1 MRTINCDVVVVGAGP
16 AGSMTA
22 KWAALGG
29 ADVVMIEKRPEIGS
43 PIRCGEGIS
52 RSWLDR
58 VGVKV
63 DPKWVARTVKG
74 AKIVSPSGKH
84 MVMLDESRA
93 GNEVGFVVDRV
104 FFDKALARD
113 AAEAG
118 AKIMLKTAATSL
130 IYEDGKIAGV
140 RAVSHGEPVEIRANC
155 VVGADGFESQVGRW
169 AGIDT
174 SLKATDI
181 ITCYQ
186 YRLTNIDYDPDFTE
200 FLLGSVAPGGY
211 AWIFPKDD
219 NTANIGLGVLLTKIK
234 KPGEVKECLDRW
246 IARDPRLKNGQ
257 PLEAVSGAVSVCAP
271 LDSVAIDNLLLVGD
285 AARMINPITGG
296 GIANS
301 CYAGMFA
308 GKVLAKAVK
317 ANDYSM
323 KVLQEYED
331 DWRAK
336 MENGLWRDW
345 MAKEK
350 LITLSDDT
358 LEMLVEAVSKVELE
372 KINVHTL
379 LAAVKQTYP
388 ELVKEFEDL
397 I

>member
-1 MRTINCDVVVVGAGP
+1 MRQLECDVVVVGAGP

-22 KWAALGG
+22 KWAARGG
-29 ADVVMIEKRPEIGS
+29 ADVIMLEKRQEIGS
-43 PIRCGEGIS
+43 PVRCGEGIS

-58 VGVKV
+58 VGITV
-63 DPKWVARTVKG
+63 DPKWVARRVKG
-74 AKIVSPSGKH
+74 ARIVSPNGKH
-84 MVMLDESRA
+84 SIMLDETKA

-113 AAEAG
+113 AAMAG
-118 AKIMLKTAATSL
+118 TRIMLKTAATSL
-130 IYEDGKIAGV
+130 IKEDEAIVGV
-140 RAVSHGEPVEIRANC
+140 RAVSHGEPVEIRAGC
-155 VVGADGFESQVGRW
+155 VVGADGYESQVGRW

-174 SLKATDI
+174 TLKPNDI

-186 YRLTNIDYDPDFTE
+186 YRLTNLDYDPDYNE
-200 FLLGSVAPGGY
+200 FVLGSVAPGGY
-211 AWIFPKDD
+211 AWIFPKDE
-219 NTANIGLGVLLTKIK
+219 NTANVGLGVLLSKLK
-234 KPGEVKECLDRW
+234 QPGEVKAYLDRW
-246 IARDPRLKNGQ
+246 IARDPRLRNGQ

-271 LDSVAIDNLLLVGD
+271 LDSVALDNLVLVGD

-308 GKVLAKAVK
+308 GQVLAKGAK
-317 ANDYSM
+317 AKDFSM
-323 KVLQEYED
+323 NVLQEYED
-331 DWRAK
+331 AWRDK
-336 MENGLWRDW
+336 LENGLWRDW

-350 LITLSDDT
+350 LITLSDET
-358 LEMLVEAVSKVELE
+358 LDMLVEAVAKVDLQ
-372 KINVHTL
+372 KITVHTL
-379 LAAVKQTYP
+379 LAAVKETYP

>member
-1 MRTINCDVVVVGAGP
+1 MRTIECDVVVVGAGP

-29 ADVVMIEKRPEIGS
+29 ADVMMIEKRPEIGS

-58 VGVKV
+58 VGITV
-63 DPKWVARTVKG
+63 DPKWVARKVKG
-74 AKIVSPSGKH
+74 AKIVSPSRKYH
-84 MVMLDESRA
+84 VMLDESKA

-113 AAEAG
+113 AAVAG
-118 AKIMLKTAATSL
+118 ARIMLKTAATSL
-130 IYEDGKIAGV
+130 IMEDGKIAGV
-140 RAVSHGEPVEIRANC
+140 RAVSHGEPVEIRAGC

-174 SLKATDI
+174 SLKPTDI

-186 YRLTNIDYDPDFTE
+186 YRMTNIDYDPDFTE
-200 FLLGSVAPGGY
+200 FLLGSIAPGGY
-211 AWIFPKDD
+211 AWIFPKDE
-219 NTANIGLGVLLTKIK
+219 NTANVGLGVLLTRLK
-234 KPGEVKECLDRW
+234 KPGEVKEYLDRW
-246 IARDPRLKNGQ
+246 IANDPRLKNGQ

-271 LDSVAIDNLLLVGD
+271 LDSVTMDNLLLVGD

-308 GKVLAKAVK
+308 GKVLAKAAK
-317 ANDYSM
+317 AKDFSQSM
-323 KVLQEYED
+323 LQEYED

-350 LITLSDDT
+350 LITLPDET
-358 LEMLVEAVSKVELE
+358 LEMLVEAVSKVDLE
-372 KINVHTL
+372 RITVQTL
-379 LAAVKQTYP
+379 LAAVKETYP

>member
-1 MRTINCDVVVVGAGP
+1 MRTLNCDVVVVGAGP

-29 ADVVMIEKRPEIGS
+29 ADVIMIEKRPEIGS

-52 RSWLDR
+52 RSWLER
-58 VGVKV
+58 VGVEV
-63 DPKWVARTVKG
+63 DPKWLARSVKG
-74 AKIVSPSGKH
+74 AKIVSPSGEH
-84 MVMLDESRA
+84 YVTLDESKA

-130 IYEDGKIAGV
+130 IMEDGKIVGV
-140 RAVSHGEPVEIRANC
+140 NAVSHGEPLEIRAGC

-174 SLKATDI
+174 SLKTTDI

-200 FLLGSVAPGGY
+200 FRLGSVAPGGY
-211 AWIFPKDD
+211 AWIFPKDE
-219 NTANIGLGVLLTKIK
+219 NTANVGLGVSLTKLK
-234 KPGEVKECLDRW
+234 KPGEVKEYLDRW
-246 IARDPRLKNGQ
+246 IASDSRFKNAQ
-257 PLEAVSGAVSVCAP
+257 PLEAVAGAVSVCPP
-271 LDSVAIDNLLLVGD
+271 LDSVTMDNLLLVGD
-285 AARMINPITGG
+285 AARMIDPITGG
-296 GIANS
+296 GIANG
-301 CYAGMFA
+301 CYAGMYA

-317 ANDYSM
+317 SNDFSQQ
-323 KVLQEYED
+323 VLQEYED
-331 DWRAK
+331 DWRDK
-336 MENGLWRDW
+336 LENTLWRDW

-350 LITLSDDT
+350 LISLPDETLDKLT
-358 LEMLVEAVSKVELE
+358 EAVSKVTLE
-372 KINVHTL
+372 RITVGTL
-379 LAAVKQTYP
+379 LAAVRETYP

>member
-1 MRTINCDVVVVGAGP
+1 MRTIECDVVVVGAGP

-29 ADVVMIEKRPEIGS
+29 ADVVMIDKRPEIGS

-58 VGVKV
+58 VGITV
-63 DPKWVARTVKG
+63 DPKWVARTMKG

-84 MVMLDESRA
+84 SVTLDESKA

-113 AAEAG
+113 AAVAG

-130 IYEDGKIAGV
+130 IKEDGKIVGV
-140 RAVSHGEPVEIRANC
+140 NAISHGEPLEIRAGC

-174 SLKATDI
+174 SLKANDI

-186 YRLTNIDYDPDFTE
+186 YRLTNIEYDPDFTE

-211 AWIFPKDD
+211 AWIFPKDE
-219 NTANIGLGVLLTKIK
+219 NTANVGLGVLLTKLK
-234 KPGEVKECLDRW
+234 KPGEVKEYLDRW
-246 IARDPRLKNGQ
+246 IANDPRLKNGQ

-271 LDSVAIDNLLLVGD
+271 LDSVAMDNLLLVGD

-308 GKVLAKAVK
+308 GKVLAKGAK
-317 ANDYSM
+317 AGDFTMN
-323 KVLQEYED
+323 VLQEYED

-350 LITLSDDT
+350 LITLSDET
-358 LEMLVEAVSKVELE
+358 LEMLVEAVSKVDLE
-372 KINVHTL
+372 KITVHSL

-388 ELVKEFEDL
+388 DLVKEFEDL